1 MPMALECALLEL
13 IQHPAPSLRHACP
26 AQLESI
32 VCQIRLLCQ
41 ALALSD
47 HFPMKDTAHPQHALR
62 APQEVSAM
70 VFC

>member
-13 IQHPAPSLRHACP
+13 TQHPAPSLRHACP
-26 AQLESI
+26 AQQESI
-32 VCQIRLLCQ
+32 VCRIPLLCQ
-41 ALALSD
+41 ALALLD